1 MKENEIPIGQKKMR
15 LKDQERIE
23 MKFLSPLT
31 GVFFQKHRRGKKEVI
46 KVQGREMD
54 CRELARYEEV
64 IRETADRVNRP
75 EMEGGNPFDIMDE
88 CFDGSSS
95 ILEKAEHG
103 TISVE
108 NIGGA
113 LYGCTTL
120 ILKEELEDWE
130 MEEMC
135 GFIAI
140 QYSDGWG
147 EVFEQRNIPA
157 DGGIL
162 NVYFDYAGSPDF
174 QIQSTVIKNPY
185 PENQKGRI
193 SESGQP
199 KIPETEMPCLSEKKP
214 RPKLTMFRHN
224 RHIFSVLPGALQLL
238 LKCGQKKE
246 AEEMY
251 DRVSKV
257 RGYDEALEI
266 ISEYVEIEPGSA
278 RENADPGGQK
288 KKTGQT
294 KEQGR

>member
-1 MKENEIPIGQKKMR
+1 
-15 LKDQERIE
+15 
-23 MKFLSPLT
+23 
-31 GVFFQKHRRGKKEVI
+31 
-46 KVQGREMD
+46 
-54 CRELARYEEV
+54 
-64 IRETADRVNRP
+64 
-75 EMEGGNPFDIMDE
+75 
-88 CFDGSSS
+88 
-95 ILEKAEHG
+95 
-103 TISVE
+103 
-108 NIGGA
+108 
-113 LYGCTTL
+113 
-120 ILKEELEDWE
+120 
-130 MEEMC
+130 MC

-140 QYSDGWG
+140 QYSEGWG

-199 KIPETEMPCLSEKKP
+199 KITETEMPCLSEKKP
-214 RPKLTMFRHN
+214 GPRLTMFRHN
-224 RHIFSVLPGALQLL
+224 RHIFSVLPEALQLL
-238 LKCGQKKE
+238 LKNGQKKE
-246 AEEMY
+246 GEEMY
-251 DRVSKV
+251 DRVLKA

-288 KKTGQT
+288 KKQGQT

>member
-1 MKENEIPIGQKKMR
+1 MKENEIHINQKKMR

-64 IRETADRVNRP
+64 IRKTADRVNRP

-88 CFDGSSS
+88 CFDGSLS

-135 GFIAI
+135 EFIAI

-185 PENQKGRI
+185 PEKRKETI
-193 SESGQP
+193 LESEKSNLL
-199 KIPETEMPCLSEKKP
+199 ETEASCTRVKKC
-214 RPKLTMFRHN
+214 RPKLSLIRHN

-238 LKCGQKKE
+238 LKNGQKKE

-278 RENADPGGQK
+278 KEKTDPGGQK
-288 KKTGQT
+288 KKPGQT

>member
-1 MKENEIPIGQKKMR
+1 MKENEIHIGQKKMR

-31 GVFFQKHRRGKKEVI
+31 GGFFQKYLRGKKEYI
-46 KVQGREMD
+46 EEPGRMID
-54 CRELARYEEV
+54 GRELAQYEED
-64 IRETADRVNRP
+64 IRRVVDRENHLG
-75 EMEGGNPFDIMDE
+75 MEDGNTFDLMDE
-88 CFDGSSS
+88 CFDGSPS

-135 GFIAI
+135 GVMAI

-185 PENQKGRI
+185 PEKRKETI
-193 SESGQP
+193 LESEKSNLL
-199 KIPETEMPCLSEKKP
+199 ETEVSCTRVKKC
-214 RPKLTMFRHN
+214 RPKLSLIRHN

>member
-1 MKENEIPIGQKKMR
+1 MKENEIHINQKKMR

-64 IRETADRVNRP
+64 IRKTADRVNRP

-88 CFDGSSS
+88 CFDGSPS

-135 GFIAI
+135 EFIAI

-185 PENQKGRI
+185 PEKRKETI
-193 SESGQP
+193 LESEKSNLL
-199 KIPETEMPCLSEKKP
+199 ETEASCTRVKKC
-214 RPKLTMFRHN
+214 RPKLSLIRHN

-238 LKCGQKKE
+238 LKNGQKKE

-251 DRVSKV
+251 DRVLKV

-278 RENADPGGQK
+278 KEKTDPGGQK
-288 KKTGQT
+288 KKPGQT